1 RFAHHHRQVPADPAR
16 HLRTQALLRRAPGRG
31 QCVRPSGQGHGP
43 PPDRRRTGRTPAGG
57 RGHRWPAVPSRG
69 EHCPSNRRKIPRT
82 TGYRPGPR
90 TAPGQ
95 RQATAAGPGGLKR
108 MLDMN
113 KLTVLLVDDH
123 EGFINA
129 AMRHFRKI
137 DWLQIVGSAG
147 NGLEAIERSESLRP
161 QVVLMDLAMPE
172 MGGLQATRLIKSQ
185 DDAPYI
191 VIASHYDD
199 VEHREHALR
208 AGADN
213 FVSKLSYIQEVMP
226 ILE

>member
-1 RFAHHHRQVPADPAR
+1 
-16 HLRTQALLRRAPGRG
+16 
-31 QCVRPSGQGHGP
+31 
-43 PPDRRRTGRTPAGG
+43 
-57 RGHRWPAVPSRG
+57 
-69 EHCPSNRRKIPRT
+69 
-82 TGYRPGPR
+82 
-90 TAPGQ
+90 
-95 RQATAAGPGGLKR
+95 
-108 MLDMN
+108 MN

-129 AMRHFRKI
+129 AMRHFRKVE
-137 DWLQIVGSAG
+137 WVQIVGSAA
-147 NGLEAIERSESLRP
+147 NGLEAIERSEALRP

-185 DDAPYI
+185 DEAPYI
-191 VIASHYDD
+191 VIASHFDD

-226 ILE
+226 ILERLKQDHGNE